1 MMHRVITHLSLWEFF
16 YTFVGETYILKTDM
30 KYNAISALIVAALA
44 LSACGSSGH
53 EEKSPVVTEQAREQN
68 SRLEVALSA
77 GDINNVAQVADSM
90 SLFVDDFTPEQ
101 TVQVLM
107 AFLSVHND
115 AVEHH
120 QSRRDLETIRK
131 YIDVYDIA
139 LSVNPKDTRAA
150 FEKAR
155 KMNPAVDFDSIAR
168 TFREK
173 LTQYDAIHDSSMLT
187 DSQEA
192 APADTAAPAEEIP
205 LELRPAE

>member
-1 MMHRVITHLSLWEFF
+1 MRHILS
-16 YTFVGETYILKTDM
+16 I
-30 KYNAISALIVAALA
+30 IVAVGIAA
-44 LSACGSSGH
+44 CVAACGSKGNGESAA
-53 EEKSPVVTEQAREQN
+53 VVETVDEQKTQLAE
-68 SRLEVALSA
+68 ALNVGNIKQASA
-77 GDINNVAQVADSM
+77 MADSM

-115 AVEHH
+115 AVASKER
-120 QSRRDLETIRK
+120 RRDLETIRK

-155 KMNPAVDFDSIAR
+155 RINPEVDFDSIAVM
-168 TFREK
+168 FRER
-173 LTQYDAIHDSSMLT
+173 LAQYDAIQDGSLVAPEPEVADSAAA
-187 DSQEA
+187 DSVK
-192 APADTAAPAEEIP
+192 EEIP

>member
-1 MMHRVITHLSLWEFF
+1 VA
-16 YTFVGETYILKTDM
+16 VGI
-30 KYNAISALIVAALA
+30 AACVA
-44 LSACGSSGH
+44 ACGSKAGS
-53 EEKSPVVTEQAREQN
+53 ESETVVETVDEQN
-68 SRLEVALSA
+68 TQLAEALNVGNIKQASA
-77 GDINNVAQVADSM
+77 MADSM

-115 AVEHH
+115 AVASKER
-120 QSRRDLETIRK
+120 RRDLETIRK

-155 KMNPAVDFDSIAR
+155 RINPEVDFDSIAVM
-168 TFREK
+168 FRER
-173 LTQYDAIHDSSMLT
+173 LAQYDAIQDGSLVAPEPQAADSAAA
-187 DSQEA
+187 DSVK
-192 APADTAAPAEEIP
+192 EEIP

>member
-1 MMHRVITHLSLWEFF
+1 MRHILS
-16 YTFVGETYILKTDM
+16 I
-30 KYNAISALIVAALA
+30 IVAVGIAA
-44 LSACGSSGH
+44 CVAACGSKGNGESAA
-53 EEKSPVVTEQAREQN
+53 VVETVDEQN
-68 SRLEVALSA
+68 TQLAEALNVGNIKQDSA
-77 GDINNVAQVADSM
+77 MADSM

-115 AVEHH
+115 AVASKER
-120 QSRRDLETIRK
+120 RRDLETIRK

-155 KMNPAVDFDSIAR
+155 RINPEVDFDSIAVM
-168 TFREK
+168 FRER
-173 LTQYDAIHDSSMLT
+173 LAQYDAIQDGSLVAPEPEVADSAAA
-187 DSQEA
+187 DSVK
-192 APADTAAPAEEIP
+192 EEIP

>member
-1 MMHRVITHLSLWEFF
+1 MRHILS
-16 YTFVGETYILKTDM
+16 I
-30 KYNAISALIVAALA
+30 IVAVGIAA
-44 LSACGSSGH
+44 CVAACGSKGNGESAA
-53 EEKSPVVTEQAREQN
+53 VVETVDEQN
-68 SRLEVALSA
+68 TQLAEALNVGNIKQASA
-77 GDINNVAQVADSM
+77 MADSM

-115 AVEHH
+115 AVASKER
-120 QSRRDLETIRK
+120 RRDLETIRK

-155 KMNPAVDFDSIAR
+155 RINPEVDFDSIAVM
-168 TFREK
+168 FRER
-173 LTQYDAIHDSSMLT
+173 LAQYDAIQDGSLVAPEPEVADSAAA
-187 DSQEA
+187 DSVK
-192 APADTAAPAEEIP
+192 EEIP

>member
-1 MMHRVITHLSLWEFF
+1 
-16 YTFVGETYILKTDM
+16 M
-30 KYNAISALIVAALA
+30 KNNAIFALLLSSLS
-44 LSACGSSGH
+44 LSACGSRGGQEASPAEVEQIK
-53 EEKSPVVTEQAREQN
+53 EEN
-68 SRLEVALSA
+68 SRLVEALNG

-115 AVEHH
+115 AVARH
-120 QSRRDLETIRK
+120 QSRRDRETLRK

-150 FEKAR
+150 FDKAR

-168 TFREK
+168 VFREK
-173 LTQYDAIHDSSMLT
+173 LTQYDAIHDASMIT
-187 DSQEA
+187 DTQEP
-192 APADTAAPAEEIP
+192 APADTASKAEEIP